1 MSRLRRTSV
10 PLYFHTLTACALLDS
25 HRSLWSGTD
34 GTIASACVRLDNIDL
49 IGCVGDTAAAK
60 PPYARYV
67 GKFFGNS
74 ASAAAAGGSITS
86 MIPGVVYA
94 VHLQHLFLPL
104 IIEIGFGVHIEHDK
118 SEEYL
123 SGLVGGVF
131 VRVNGNGA
139 YRTLLL
145 DSSGFNVAGPAETII
160 PPEGRPKILST
171 AEHREVVERFH
182 TACLAHI
189 PQEGPLRVLD
199 ESRRHRDHH
208 RWVLQLLKKRVAER
222 GLRCD
227 SINCSG
233 VVSAVMALSRI
244 AFALEHHLMTHRREQ
259 RTLQL
264 ASATNSLTH
273 TSNRIRSV
281 LLWPHRCRST
291 LLRNKEKRIQFSSW
305 CRSVPAAPC
314 ARRLRGGSSSR
325 RVYKGAVALAC
336 DGRLCDLAREVA
348 MEPLTVAGAGLPRR
362 DACTSPVLDRERR
375 HSPTRS
381 TLCGPRQPQ
390 PHHRHHRN
398 EQQRFGRAVCRR
410 APRPRRAAL
419 WRALRRTVP

>member
-34 GTIASACVRLDNIDL
+34 GTIASACVRLENIDL

-104 IIEIGFGVHIEHDK
+104 IIEIGFGVHIEHNK

-131 VRVNGNGA
+131 VRVNGNGT

-171 AEHREVVERFH
+171 AKHREVVERFH

-233 VVSAVMALSRI
+233 VVSAVLALSCI

-273 TSNRIRSV
+273 T
-281 LLWPHRCRST
+281 
-291 LLRNKEKRIQFSSW
+291 
-305 CRSVPAAPC
+305 
-314 ARRLRGGSSSR
+314 LRGGSSSR

-362 DACTSPVLDRERR
+362 DACTSPALAYAQ
-375 HSPTRS
+375 HTLWAPSAPAASS
-381 TLCGPRQPQ
+381 TSS
-390 PHHRHHRN
+390 
-398 EQQRFGRAVCRR
+398 E
-410 APRPRRAAL
+410 RAAAIWTSCL
-419 WRALRRTVP
+419 PPCTKAAAGGAVEGTAPHGPVKDVWLLRTRLFRSAAPFPGAAGCRCEVR